1 MFWFIM
7 AIFVAG
13 ILVAPTIAI
22 ATALLRRPG

>member
-13 ILVAPTIAI
+13 ILVAPVIAL
-22 ATALLRRPG
+22 ATALLHRPG